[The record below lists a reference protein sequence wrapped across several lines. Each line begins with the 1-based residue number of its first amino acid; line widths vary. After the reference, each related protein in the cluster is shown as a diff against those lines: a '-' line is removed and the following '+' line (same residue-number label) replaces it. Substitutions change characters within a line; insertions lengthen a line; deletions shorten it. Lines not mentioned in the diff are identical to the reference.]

1 MLGLSQ
7 MATFPTRLDNTL
19 DVFLTNRP
27 SLVNSCEPVPG
38 ISDHDAAVYVHSD
51 ILPKRHR
58 PIQRTIHVWRKA
70 DNRLIHDELATF
82 AQKHHNL
89 DTPVETPWALF
100 VARCKQVLAKHVP
113 TKLSSRRYNQ
123 PWANG
128 KIRNLSRKKKKY
140 FKKAQRT
147 KCAHDQTKYR
157 DIKKLAQSEGRKAYY
172 EYINSMLDENN
183 QNEVNLKKFWS
194 FIKSKKKENSGVA
207 PLMKNG
213 TVHSDS
219 QAKADILNM
228 QFSSVFTTGNASN
241 APSLGVSPYSELPHI
256 TVSVAGVRKLLE
268 DIKPHK
274 ATGPDGIPA
283 RLLKDYAAGLAP
295 VLSHIYQASLNQ
307 GRVPADWK
315 HAWVIPVF
323 KKGARNSHS
332 NYRPISITSIA
343 CKTLEH
349 IIRSNLMNHLERH
362 NILSDHQHGF
372 RKRRSCE
379 TQLIQAVDD
388 LAKCLNV
395 GGQIDAV
402 LLDFSKAFDKVSHHH
417 LATKLHHY
425 GMRGKMLEWVQSFLS
440 SRTQEVILE
449 GEKSSP
455 TPVT

>member
-1 MLGLSQ
+1 
-7 MATFPTRLDNTL
+7 
-19 DVFLTNRP
+19 
-27 SLVNSCEPVPG
+27 
-38 ISDHDAAVYVHSD
+38 
-51 ILPKRHR
+51 
-58 PIQRTIHVWRKA
+58 
-70 DNRLIHDELATF
+70 
-82 AQKHHNL
+82 
-89 DTPVETPWALF
+89 
-100 VARCKQVLAKHVP
+100 
-113 TKLSSRRYNQ
+113 
-123 PWANG
+123 
-128 KIRNLSRKKKKY
+128 
-140 FKKAQRT
+140 
-147 KCAHDQTKYR
+147 
-157 DIKKLAQSEGRKAYY
+157 
-172 EYINSMLDENN
+172 MLDENN

-228 QFSSVFTTGNASN
+228 QFSSVFTIGNASN
-241 APSLGVSPYSELPHI
+241 APSLGVSTYSELPHI
-256 TVSVAGVRKLLE
+256 TVYVAGVRKLLE

-283 RLLKDYAAGLAP
+283 KLLKDYAADLAP

-323 KKGARNSHS
+323 KKGARNSPS
-332 NYRPISITSIA
+332 NYIPISITSIA

-349 IIRSNLMNHLERH
+349 IIHSNLMNHLERH

-388 LAKCLNV
+388 LAKCLND

-425 GMRGKMLEWVQSFLS
+425 GMRGKMLEWVQSFLR
-440 SRTQEVILE
+440 SRTQEVILA
-449 GEKSSP
+449 GKKSSSA
-455 TPVT
+455 PVTSGVPQGSVLAPILFLCYINDLPTLC